1 MALSFL
7 PQGNSFSSLGKQ
19 APSRAAPWPA
29 SGCGE
34 GGGLETGSWAGRGSG
49 TCFQG
54 RAAAGS
60 QGEETHF
67 SVLIFFPRLGTGL
80 TSKVDRARTFIR
92 TNYIM

>member
-1 MALSFL
+1 MCMFE
-7 PQGNSFSSLGKQ
+7 GK
-19 APSRAAPWPA
+19 REREKEKR
-29 SGCGE
+29 E
-34 GGGLETGSWAGRGSG
+34 GRRRLYVYEIG
-49 TCFQG
+49 
-54 RAAAGS
+54 

>member
-1 MALSFL
+1 MCLFE
-7 PQGNSFSSLGKQ
+7 GK
-19 APSRAAPWPA
+19 REREKEKR
-29 SGCGE
+29 E
-34 GGGLETGSWAGRGSG
+34 GRRRLYVYEIG
-49 TCFQG
+49 
-54 RAAAGS
+54 